1 MKIVLVGGGKVGF
14 ALCRS
19 LVAENHD
26 VVLIE
31 QDEAVLNHIVSRFDI
46 IGLLGNGADFAILE
60 QAGVQECD
68 IFIALTEHDEVN
80 MISAV
85 LAKKMGAKETI
96 VRVRNPEYSNAYF
109 KEKNILGFSLIVNP
123 ELLAARAISN
133 IIDFPNALSV
143 ERFAGGRVSLMEF
156 VVKDSS
162 GLCQMPISDFRKKFG
177 NVIVCAMERD
187 HQLMIPS
194 GDVTIQDKDRIFVTG
209 NRVDMMLFH
218 NYFKSRAVKSL
229 LIVGAGKIAYYL
241 LGILKD
247 SRIDTKVIEINP
259 ERARFFSEK
268 FPNLYIVQG
277 DGTAKD
283 ILLEESA
290 PHYDAVATLTGVDEE
305 NIITSMFL
313 DRVGVHKNITK
324 VNRTSLLEIIHAPDF
339 SSIITPKSI
348 AVDNTIMHFI
358 RGRVNAQYS
367 DLQAMHHLANGQI
380 ETLQFQI
387 KEANKMT
394 AKPLSQLKLK
404 KEVLIAAIIRKGK
417 TIFPTGEDIL
427 EVGDKLLVTT
437 LLPNITK
444 IYDLIER

>member
-19 LVAENHD
+19 LVAEKHD

-46 IGLLGNGADFAILE
+46 MGLLGNGADFTILE

-68 IFIALTEHDEVN
+68 IFIALTEYDEVN

-177 NVIVCAMERD
+177 NIIVCAMERD

-194 GDVTIQDKDRIFVTG
+194 GNVIIQDKDRIFVTG

-313 DRVGVHKNITK
+313 DRVGVRKNITK

-348 AVDNTIMHFI
+348 AVDTIMHFI

-404 KEVLIAAIIRKGK
+404 KGVLIAAIIRKGK
-417 TIFPTGEDIL
+417 TIFPTGEDML

>member
-19 LVAENHD
+19 LVAEKHD

-31 QDEAVLNHIVSRFDI
+31 QNEAVLNHIVSRFDI
-46 IGLLGNGADFAILE
+46 MGLLGNGADFTILE

-68 IFIALTEHDEVN
+68 IFIALTEYDEVN

-156 VVKDSS
+156 VIKDSS

-177 NVIVCAMERD
+177 NIIVCAMERD

-241 LGILKD
+241 VGILKD

-348 AVDNTIMHFI
+348 AVDTIMHFI

-380 ETLQFQI
+380 ETLQFHI

-394 AKPLSQLKLK
+394 AKPLSHLKLK
-404 KEVLIAAIIRKGK
+404 KGILIAAIIRKGK
-417 TIFPTGEDIL
+417 TIFPTGEDTL
-427 EVGDKLLVTT
+427 EVGDQLLVTT